1 MRTLFNSSYHK
12 KNKQSVGETDDFSCF
27 LFVYYMWKHAQKMH
41 KTSNFKIPNWN
52 LTSITHFLMLLI
64 RSTKNYLLYIIFNI
78 IIRPLPAQ
86 GSVIL
91 TAWIIFHI
99 NEIKTVFLW
108 EVISTIIDYIFL
120 FFSSTVQLF
129 VYISLERLNRPP
141 GDHE

>member
-78 IIRPLPAQ
+78 IISSLTCTGKCYFNCLNNLSHKWNKNRIFMRGYQYDYWLYL
-86 GSVIL
+86 SVFQFYSSAICL
-91 TAWIIFHI
+91 HI
-99 NEIKTVFLW
+99 VRAFK
-108 EVISTIIDYIFL
+108 
-120 FFSSTVQLF
+120 
-129 VYISLERLNRPP
+129 
-141 GDHE
+141 